1 MATDK
6 TQTYGKAKMVFTTL
20 GLKEDIFID
29 MDAEDLPT
37 FRKHLSEMIKR
48 QKSSN
53 QYATRI
59 SGKGI
64 KIVRIQ

>member
-20 GLKEDIFID
+20 GLKEDTIID
-29 MDAEDLPT
+29 IDAEDLPT

-48 QKSSN
+48 QKSNN
-53 QYATRI
+53 QYATRTT
-59 SGKGI
+59 GKGI
-64 KIVRIQ
+64 KVVRIQ

>member
-20 GLKEDIFID
+20 GLKEDLFID
-29 MDAEDLPT
+29 MDVDDLPT

-48 QKSSN
+48 QKSN
-53 QYATRI
+53 NLYATRI

-64 KIVRIQ
+64 KVVRIQ